1 MFKSRRFVAASAVLT
16 LGVLAAA
23 ESALSGTG
31 GGGGVPGK
39 ETFGPSTTISGDCST
54 RKIGYASSDET
65 GLSTSSP
72 DFVDVPGM
80 TLTFETARSGCV
92 LVSYSAVVLAAG
104 ADRPL
109 LNVRAMLDDAYPSFP
124 GEVQLEGDS
133 QGEWADARAFSF
145 VFTRVPAGS
154 HVVKMQ
160 WRSADFGIV
169 WTHERTMLVSHP

>member
-1 MFKSRRFVAASAVLT
+1 MFKSRRFVAASVVMA
-16 LGVLAAA
+16 LGGLAAA
-23 ESALSGTG
+23 ESAFSRTG
-31 GGGGVPGK
+31 AGHGAPGG
-39 ETFGPSTTISGDCST
+39 ERLGPSTTISGDCST

-80 TLTFETARSGCV
+80 ALTFETARSGCV

-109 LNVRAMLDDAYPSFP
+109 LNVRAMLDGAFPSFP

-133 QGEWADARAFSF
+133 QGEWADARAFNF
-145 VFTRVPAGS
+145 VFIRVPAGT
-154 HVVKMQ
+154 HTVKMQ

-169 WTHERTMLVSHP
+169 WTHERTMLVSHS